1 MKAFKYISKNVE
13 VDKCLYFYVYNTFL
27 NIMQPLF
34 DYLESKT
41 DETIK
46 TLDELVRFQTHVPPG
61 DNYEKALDY
70 AAARLENLGFEVEKI
85 NMSRELFEKKNPR
98 LTHLLGDRVNLSVIK
113 NVGAKKTLLIN
124 THLDVVPASENWSFP
139 PFECTVKDGRIFGRG
154 VADSKGG
161 PAALFTVL
169 SAMEELDIKPKYN
182 LNIALTTDEE
192 MGPYS
197 GLCHL
202 ADLGKLK
209 ADHFLSM
216 DGDSDDITI
225 ASNGNVDWQID
236 VFGKSYHSGS
246 SFMGVNAI
254 EKTIPVMNELMA
266 LKEKVEKR
274 RSKVPAS
281 MVISEKTGLKTLMPV
296 LNITVM
302 NAGVKQN
309 IIPDRC
315 TMKGDRRFIPEE
327 NYIDV
332 RNEFETAIKNVR
344 NNYSDLKIS
353 YSFDEIYAPML
364 TDMNHPWIKEVQTVA
379 SEVSGRAV
387 TLAGAQGSL
396 DVAYAVK
403 VTGLP
408 ACCFGIGRRIESN
421 AHADDEN
428 IRIEDIEMYTKFLGK
443 LITD

>member
-1 MKAFKYISKNVE
+1 MAILS
-13 VDKCLYFYVYNTFL
+13 
-27 NIMQPLF
+27 
-34 DYLESKT
+34 DYLGSGKE
-41 DETIK
+41 ETIK
-46 TLDELVRFQTHVPPG
+46 TLDELVRMQTFVPPG
-61 DNYEKALDY
+61 DNYEKAIDY
-70 AAARLENLGFEVEKI
+70 AAARFENLGFDVEKI
-85 NMSRELFEKKNPR
+85 FMPRELFEKKNPR
-98 LTHLLGDRVNLSVIK
+98 LTHLKGDRVNLSATR
-113 NVGAKKTLLIN
+113 NVGAEKTLLIN

-139 PFECTVKDGRIFGRG
+139 PFECTVTEERIYGRG

-169 SAMEELDIKPKYN
+169 SAMEELDIRPEYN

-209 ADHFLSM
+209 ADFFLSM

-281 MVISEKTGLKTLMPV
+281 LAISEKTGLMTLMPV

-327 NYIDV
+327 NYDDV
-332 RNEFETAIKNVR
+332 KTEFDNAIANVR
-344 NNYSDLKIS
+344 NYHPDLNIS
-353 YSFDEIYAPML
+353 YTCDEIYAPML
-364 TDMNHPWIKEVQTVA
+364 TDMNHPWIKKVQKVA
-379 SEVSGRAV
+379 GEVSGREV

-428 IRIEDIEMYTKFLGK
+428 IRIEDLVMYTKFLGK
-443 LITD
+443 LIAG

>member
-1 MKAFKYISKNVE
+1 M
-13 VDKCLYFYVYNTFL
+13 
-27 NIMQPLF
+27 MQPLF

-46 TLDELVRFQTHVPPG
+46 TLDDLVRFQTHVPPG
-61 DNYEKALDY
+61 DNYEKAMDY
-70 AAARLENLGFEVEKI
+70 AALRFENLGFEVEKI

-98 LTHLLGDRVNLSVIK
+98 LAHLKGDRVNLSAIK

-124 THLDVVPASENWSFP
+124 THLDVVPASGNWSYP

-161 PAALFTVL
+161 PAALLTVL
-169 SAMEELDIKPKYN
+169 SALKELDILPKYN

-225 ASNGNVDWQID
+225 ASNGNVDWQVD

-254 EKTIPVMNELMA
+254 EKTIPVMNELMV

-309 IIPDRC
+309 IVPDRC

-327 NYIDV
+327 NYDDV
-332 RNEFETAIKNVR
+332 RNEFEAAMANVR
-344 NNYSDLKIS
+344 NKHPDLNFNYSC
-353 YSFDEIYAPML
+353 DEIYAPML
-364 TDMNHPWIKEVQTVA
+364 TDMDNPWIKEVQTVA
-379 SEVSGRAV
+379 GDVSGRTV

-408 ACCFGIGRRIESN
+408 ACCFGIGRRMESN

-428 IRIEDIEMYTKFLGK
+428 IRIEDLVMFTKFLGK
-443 LITD
+443 LIVG

>member
-1 MKAFKYISKNVE
+1 M
-13 VDKCLYFYVYNTFL
+13 
-27 NIMQPLF
+27 MQPLF

-61 DNYEKALDY
+61 DNYEKAMDY
-70 AAARLENLGFEVEKI
+70 AVSRLENLGFEIEKI
-85 NMSRELFEKKNPR
+85 FMPRELFEKKNPR
-98 LTHLLGDRVNLSVIK
+98 LNHLKGDRVNLSAIK

-124 THLDVVPASENWSFP
+124 THLDVVPASQTWSFP

-161 PAALFTVL
+161 PAAIFTVL
-169 SAMEELDIKPKYN
+169 SALEELDIKPKYN

-225 ASNGNVDWQID
+225 ASNGNVDWQVD
-236 VFGKSYHSGS
+236 VYGKSYHSGS

-266 LKEKVEKR
+266 LKEKVETR

-281 MVISEKTGLKTLMPV
+281 MAISEKTGLKTLMPV

-309 IIPDRC
+309 IVPDRC

-327 NYIDV
+327 NYDDV
-332 RNEFETAIKNVR
+332 RAEFDTAMTNVR
-344 NNYSDLKIS
+344 NQHPDLNIS
-353 YSFDEIYAPML
+353 YSCDEIYAPML
-364 TDMNHPWIKEVQTVA
+364 TDMNHPWIKKVQTVA

-408 ACCFGIGRRIESN
+408 ACCFGIGRRVESN

-428 IRIEDIEMYTKFLGK
+428 IRIEDLVMYTKFLGK
-443 LITD
+443 LIAE

>member
-1 MKAFKYISKNVE
+1 MKMAILS
-13 VDKCLYFYVYNTFL
+13 
-27 NIMQPLF
+27 
-34 DYLESKT
+34 DYLGSGKE
-41 DETIK
+41 ETIK
-46 TLDELVRFQTHVPPG
+46 TLDELVRMQTFVPPG
-61 DNYEKALDY
+61 DNYEKAIDY
-70 AAARLENLGFEVEKI
+70 AAARFENLGFDVEKI
-85 NMSRELFEKKNPR
+85 FMPRELFEKKNPR
-98 LTHLLGDRVNLSVIK
+98 LTHLKGDRVNLSATR
-113 NVGAKKTLLIN
+113 NVGAEKTLLIN

-139 PFECTVKDGRIFGRG
+139 PFECTVTEERIYGRG

-169 SAMEELDIKPKYN
+169 SAMEELDIRPEYN

-209 ADHFLSM
+209 ADFFLSM

-281 MVISEKTGLKTLMPV
+281 LAISEKTGLMTLMPV

-327 NYIDV
+327 NYDDV
-332 RNEFETAIKNVR
+332 KTEFDNAIANVR
-344 NNYSDLKIS
+344 NYHPDLNIS
-353 YSFDEIYAPML
+353 YTCDEIYAPML
-364 TDMNHPWIKEVQTVA
+364 TDMNHPWIKKVQKVA
-379 SEVSGRAV
+379 GEVSGREV

-428 IRIEDIEMYTKFLGK
+428 IRIEDLVMYTKFLGK
-443 LITD
+443 LIAG

>member
-1 MKAFKYISKNVE
+1 MATLSN
-13 VDKCLYFYVYNTFL
+13 C
-27 NIMQPLF
+27 
-34 DYLESKT
+34 LESRTK
-41 DETIK
+41 ETIK
-46 TLDELVRFQTHVPPG
+46 TLDELVRFHTHVPPG
-61 DNYEKALDY
+61 ENYEKAVDY
-70 AAARLENLGFEVEKI
+70 AAARLENLGFEIEKI

-98 LTHLLGDRVNLSVIK
+98 LTHLLGDRVNLSAIK

-124 THLDVVPASENWSFP
+124 THLDVVPASQNWSFP
-139 PFECTVKDGRIFGRG
+139 TFECTVKDGRIFGRG

-169 SAMEELDIKPKYN
+169 CAMEELDIKPKYN

-209 ADHFLSM
+209 ADYFLSM

-225 ASNGNVDWQID
+225 ASNGNVDWQVD

-246 SFMGVNAI
+246 SFMGINAI

-274 RSKVPAS
+274 RSTVPAS
-281 MVISEKTGLKTLMPV
+281 FTISEKTGLKTLMPV

-309 IIPDRC
+309 IVPDRC

-327 NYIDV
+327 NYDDV
-332 RNEFETAIKNVR
+332 RREFDTAITNVR
-344 NNYSDLKIS
+344 NKQPDLNIS
-353 YSFDEIYAPML
+353 YSCDEIYAPML
-364 TDMNHPWIKEVQTVA
+364 TDINHPWVKEVQTVA
-379 SEVSGRAV
+379 SEVSGRVV

-428 IRIEDIEMYTKFLGK
+428 IRIEDLEMYTKFLGR
-443 LITD
+443 LIA

>member
-1 MKAFKYISKNVE
+1 LGLIAVNKAKRIWVIK
-13 VDKCLYFYVYNTFL
+13 TFL
-27 NIMQPLF
+27 MKMAILS
-34 DYLESKT
+34 DYLGKRT
-41 DETIK
+41 KETIK
-46 TLDELVRFQTHVPPG
+46 TLDDLVRTQTQVPPG
-61 DNYEKALDY
+61 DNYEKAIDY
-70 AAARLENLGFEVEKI
+70 AAFRLEDLGFEVEKI
-85 NMSRELFEKKNPR
+85 FMPRELFEKKNPR
-98 LTHLLGDRVNLSVIK
+98 LSHLKGDRVNLSAIK

-124 THLDVVPASENWSFP
+124 THLDVVPASANWSFP
-139 PFECTVKDGRIFGRG
+139 PFQCTVKDGRIFGRG

-169 SAMEELDIKPKYN
+169 CAMEELDIKPKYN

-202 ADLGKLK
+202 ADLEKLK

-225 ASNGNVDWQID
+225 ASNGNVDWQVD

-254 EKTIPVMNELMA
+254 EKTIPIMNELMA

-281 MVISEKTGLKTLMPV
+281 LAISEKIGLKTLMPV

-309 IIPDRC
+309 IVPDRC

-327 NYIDV
+327 NYDDV
-332 RNEFETAIKNVR
+332 RREFETAMTNVQ
-344 NNYSDLKIS
+344 NKHIDLNFNYSC
-353 YSFDEIYAPML
+353 DEIYAPML
-364 TDMNHPWIKEVQTVA
+364 TDMDHPWIKEVQTVA
-379 SEVSGRAV
+379 SEVSGRSI

-428 IRIEDIEMYTKFLGK
+428 IRIEDLEMYTKFLGK
-443 LITD
+443 LIAD

>member
-1 MKAFKYISKNVE
+1 M
-13 VDKCLYFYVYNTFL
+13 
-27 NIMQPLF
+27 MQPLF

-61 DNYEKALDY
+61 DNYEKAMDY
-70 AAARLENLGFEVEKI
+70 AASWLEDLGFEIEKI
-85 NMSRELFEKKNPR
+85 FMPREIFEKKNPR
-98 LTHLLGDRVNLSVIK
+98 LSHLKGDRVNLSAIK
-113 NVGAKKTLLIN
+113 NVGAEKTLLIN
-124 THLDVVPASENWSFP
+124 THLDVVPASANWSFP
-139 PFECTVKDGRIFGRG
+139 PFQCTVKDGRIFGRG

-169 SAMEELDIKPKYN
+169 CAMEKLDIKPKYN

-225 ASNGNVDWQID
+225 ASNGNVDWQVD
-236 VFGKSYHSGS
+236 VFGRSYHSGS

-266 LKEKVEKR
+266 LKENVEKR

-281 MVISEKTGLKTLMPV
+281 LAISEKTGIKTLMPV

-309 IIPDRC
+309 IVPDRC

-327 NYIDV
+327 NYDDV
-332 RNEFETAIKNVR
+332 RREFETAMTNVQNKNP
-344 NNYSDLKIS
+344 DLNFS
-353 YSFDEIYAPML
+353 YSCDEIYAPML

-403 VTGLP
+403 VTCLP

-428 IRIEDIEMYTKFLGK
+428 IRIEDLEMYTKFLGK
-443 LITD
+443 LIAG